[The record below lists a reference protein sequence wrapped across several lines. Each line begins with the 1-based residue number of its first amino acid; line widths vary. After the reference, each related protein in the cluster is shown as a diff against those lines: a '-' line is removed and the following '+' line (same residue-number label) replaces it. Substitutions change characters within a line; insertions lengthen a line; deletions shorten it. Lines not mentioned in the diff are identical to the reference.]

1 MNVLEKEWTDRMV
14 QIMRI
19 KFPEQ
24 SEDTIRGYV
33 AKVYQARV
41 KNTKARVYN
50 SYEEIS
56 ANTTLLDLL
65 DWIV

>member
-1 MNVLEKEWTDRMV
+1 MNVLEKEWTERMV

-33 AKVYQARV
+33 AKVYQAE
-41 KNTKARVYN
+41 
-50 SYEEIS
+50 SE
-56 ANTTLLDLL
+56 
-65 DWIV
+65 